1 MPLSREQ
8 LDALSLAS
16 RGVHAGSHTDPGN
29 AIPTVPPLHLASAF
43 AYPTTEELDEVF
55 EDNSKGY
62 VYSRMAN
69 PTIRTLE
76 DAIAAIEG
84 TEYAVAYASGMAAI
98 HGVITGLV
106 PPGSTVLA
114 SQDMYGATYALLTG
128 YLAELGI
135 TTVMVDASNPDEVTA
150 RIAEHKP
157 AVLYLESI
165 SNPLIR
171 VCDIRT
177 LATIAH
183 DAGARLVLDN
193 TFASPT
199 VVNGPSLGADVVIYS
214 STKHLAGH
222 GDSTGGIVATSNDI
236 AQRLLTNR
244 KFVGGVLS
252 PFDAWLTLRG
262 LRTLDLRVRR
272 QCENAREV
280 ATWLTGH
287 ARVGR
292 VYYPI
297 LETALPE
304 GQFTPGLYGTM
315 LAFEID
321 GASRADAFRFQ
332 DALQMIQP
340 ATTLGD
346 VQSLVLHPAT
356 TSHRPL
362 DDRTR
367 KSIGITEGL
376 IRLSAGIESAAD
388 IIADL
393 DHALNATAH

>member
-29 AIPTVPPLHLASAF
+29 AIPTVPPLHLATAF
-43 AYPTTEELDEVF
+43 AYPTTDELDEVF

-76 DAIAAIEG
+76 EAVAAIEG
-84 TEYAVAYASGMAAI
+84 TDAAVAYASGMAAI

-106 PPGSTVLA
+106 PPGSTILA

-135 TTVMVDASNPDEVTA
+135 VTVMVDASNPNEVRTQL
-150 RIAEHKP
+150 EKHNP

-165 SNPLIR
+165 SNPLIK

-183 DAGARLVLDN
+183 DAGASLVLDN

-199 VVNGPSLGADVVIYS
+199 VVNGPALGADAVIYS

-222 GDSTGGIVATSNDI
+222 GDSTGGIVATSSEI

-272 QCENAREV
+272 QCENAQEV

-287 ARVGR
+287 PRVNR
-292 VYYPI
+292 VYYPS
-297 LETALPE
+297 LETSLPQ
-304 GQFTPGLYGTM
+304 GQFAPGLFGTM
-315 LAFEID
+315 LAFEIE
-321 GASRADAFRFQ
+321 GASRTDAFHFQ

-362 DDRTR
+362 DDATR
-367 KSIGITEGL
+367 QALGITEGL

-393 DHALNATAH
+393 DQALGQTRP

>member
-16 RGVHAGSHTDPGN
+16 RGVHAGSHTDSGN
-29 AIPTVPPLHLASAF
+29 AIPTVPPLHLATAF
-43 AYPTTEELDEVF
+43 AYPTTDELDEVF

-76 DAIAAIEG
+76 DAIAAIEN
-84 TEYAVAYASGMAAI
+84 TESAVAYASGMAAI
-98 HGVITGLV
+98 HGAITGLLA
-106 PPGSTVLA
+106 PGSTILA

-128 YLAELGI
+128 YLSDLGI
-135 TTVMVDASNPDEVTA
+135 TTVMFDASKPDDVPA
-150 RIAEHKP
+150 LVDRHKP
-157 AVLYLESI
+157 AALYLESI
-165 SNPLIR
+165 SNPLMR
-171 VCDIRT
+171 VCDIRS

-183 DAGARLVLDN
+183 DAGAHLILDN
-193 TFASPT
+193 TFASPI
-199 VVNGPSLGADVVIYS
+199 VVSGRDLGADVVIYS

-222 GDSTGGIVATSNDI
+222 GDSTGGVVATSQEI
-236 AQRLLTNR
+236 AERLLTNR

-262 LRTLDLRVRR
+262 IRTLDLRVRR
-272 QCENAREV
+272 QCENAREL
-280 ATWLTGH
+280 ASWLQGH
-287 ARVGR
+287 PAVKRVHFPG
-292 VYYPI
+292 
-297 LETALPE
+297 LETTLPE
-304 GQFTPGLYGTM
+304 NQFTPGLYGTM

-321 GASRADAFRFQ
+321 GASRADAFGFQ

-362 DDRTR
+362 DVSTR
-367 KSIGITEGL
+367 ESLGITEGL

-388 IIADL
+388 IISDL
-393 DHALNATAH
+393 DQALGQTRS

>member
-1 MPLSREQ
+1 MPLNREQ
-8 LDALSLAS
+8 IDALSLAS

-29 AIPTVPPLHLASAF
+29 AIPTVPPLHLATAF
-43 AYPTTEELDEVF
+43 AYPTTDELDEVF

-84 TEYAVAYASGMAAI
+84 TDAAVAYASGMAAI

-106 PPGSTVLA
+106 PPGSTILA

-128 YLAELGI
+128 YLADLGI
-135 TTVMVDASNPDEVTA
+135 TTIMVDASNPEAVQA

-165 SNPLIR
+165 SNPLIK
-171 VCDIRT
+171 VCDIRS
-177 LATIAH
+177 LAAIAH
-183 DAGARLVLDN
+183 DAGAHLVLDN

-199 VVNGPSLGADVVIYS
+199 VVNGPALGADVVIYS

-222 GDSTGGIVATSNDI
+222 GDSTGGIVAATNDI
-236 AQRLLTNR
+236 AYRLLANR

-272 QCENAREV
+272 QCENAQEV

-287 ARVGR
+287 PAIARVH
-292 VYYPI
+292 YPS
-297 LETALPE
+297 LESGLPE
-304 GQFTPGLYGTM
+304 SQFTPGLFGTM
-315 LAFEID
+315 LAFDID
-321 GASRADAFRFQ
+321 GASRADAFSFQ

-362 DDRTR
+362 DATTR
-367 KSIGITEGL
+367 ESLGITEGL
-376 IRLSAGIESAAD
+376 IRLSAGIESTAD

-393 DHALNATAH
+393 DQALGQTLP